1 MKYLRTS
8 RGHAAAASLLMAASF
23 LAGTVHAADAEQT
36 NPLQFYTGS
45 NNSYAKATLQVEV
58 GLFDQGN
65 SWFGNAREALGEDS
79 DSWWESLIRPGL
91 EGSYF
96 LPNTQEIYGR
106 VDAVQANTGGGLDAA
121 ASNAGL
127 GDVSDLRVENAYAG
141 WRSGNL
147 FSSLGENFLD
157 ISFGRQQYK
166 VGDGFLLYSYAGS
179 GGDRGAYWIGGRR
192 AAEYAGIVRMK
203 TGGLNVDLVYLEN
216 DPISNDSTELGGATV
231 NYTFNDNASI
241 GGGLYTLDS
250 DIDSRD
256 GMNVFDIRGGVKP
269 FAAANGPEALRPLRF
284 DAEYVHEDRDDG
296 FDAGN
301 GWHITTSYQFEQV
314 AWQPTLSYRYASFD
328 ENYDTLFYGFADWG
342 SWYQGEIIGE
352 YVLGNSNLDSHM
364 VKLKVQPLEPVAVSL
379 FYYNF
384 TIHDAGDFG
393 VKDDAYADE
402 LDLVIDWSVNDH
414 LSLSLVGALAM
425 PDDGATEHT
434 GGDDDWSYVM
444 LYGSIKF

>member
-8 RGHAAAASLLMAASF
+8 RGHAAAASLLLAASF
-23 LAGTVHAADAEQT
+23 LAGNVHAAATEKD

-45 NNSYAKATLQVEV
+45 NNSFARATLLLEL
-58 GLFDQGN
+58 GFFDQGK
-65 SWFGNAREALGEDS
+65 SWFGKDRENLGEDS
-79 DSWWESLIRPGL
+79 DSWWESVIRPGL

-96 LPNTQEIYGR
+96 LPNTTEIYGR
-106 VDAVQANTGGGLDAA
+106 VDAVQANTFGGIDAA
-121 ASNAGL
+121 GSNAGL
-127 GDVSDLRVENAYAG
+127 GDVNDLRIENAYAG
-141 WRSGNL
+141 WRSGNI
-147 FSSLGENFLD
+147 FHSLGEDFLD

-166 VGDGFLLYSYAGS
+166 VGDGFLLYSYGGS
-179 GGDRGAYWIGGRR
+179 GGDRGAYWIGDRR
-192 AAEYAGIVRMK
+192 SAEYAGIVRMK

-216 DPISNDSTELGGATV
+216 DPISSDSTKLGGATV
-231 NYTFNDNASI
+231 GYAFNDNASI
-241 GGGLYTLDS
+241 GGGIYTLDS

-256 GMNVFDIRGGVKP
+256 NMNVYDIRGGFKP
-269 FAAANGPEALRPLRF
+269 FALANGPEALRPLRF

-296 FDAGN
+296 FDSGN

-328 ENYDTLFYGFADWG
+328 ENYDTLFYGFSDWG

-352 YVLGNSNLDSHM
+352 YVLGNGNLDSHM
-364 VKLKVQPLEPVAVSL
+364 VRLQVQPLESVGVSL

-384 TIHDAGDFG
+384 KIHDAGEFG

-414 LSLSLVGALAM
+414 LNISLVGALAI

-434 GGDDDWSYVM
+434 GGDDNWTYVM
-444 LYGSIKF
+444 LYGCLKF